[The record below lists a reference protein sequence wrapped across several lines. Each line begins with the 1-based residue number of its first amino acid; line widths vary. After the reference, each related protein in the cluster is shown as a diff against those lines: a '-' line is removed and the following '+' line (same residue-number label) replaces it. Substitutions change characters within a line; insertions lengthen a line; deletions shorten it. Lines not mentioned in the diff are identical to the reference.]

1 MSEERE
7 LFLEKSDATLDCPCQ
22 SSRLPLQ
29 RLRGGSSWIRRY
41 ALVILCHG
49 LVITFYLTVWT
60 NWAFRGHCGDGKRCG
75 AIEGTLGFPDELF
88 YLERQ
93 ATHRPT
99 AFTRDAVRYEERVF
113 EVNPKLADSSARIY
127 AGQPSPEL
135 DDAWNYLLRC
145 IIPSSQRRDGN
156 SNDIADTS
164 IRVPLDE
171 MIRLGRED
179 QGVRFTD
186 GSGYFGSLAVYHSLH
201 CVVSVHNQKR
211 KPKV

>member
-7 LFLEKSDATLDCPCQ
+7 LFLEKPDATLDCPCQ

-29 RLRGGSSWIRRY
+29 KLRGGSSWIRRY
-41 ALVILCHG
+41 ALVVLCHS

-60 NWAFRGHCGDGKRCG
+60 NWAFRDDGKRCG
-75 AIEGTLGFPDELF
+75 AIEGVLGFPDELI

-99 AFTRDAVRYEERVF
+99 AFTRDAVRYEQRVF

-135 DDAWNYLLRC
+135 DDAWDYLLQC
-145 IIPSSQRRDGN
+145 IIPSSWHRDKN
-156 SNDIADTS
+156 SNDTADTS

-201 CVVSVHNQKR
+201 CVVSVHNQKQE
-211 KPKV
+211 PKV